1 MTTYQLS
8 KTERSFTIGGLTYS
22 IGSALLRKD
31 GDNLIIGEGVNALK
45 FRYDQLIGIDDET
58 FASADL
64 AVTYLEGQVFK
75 VGGADGVGS
84 EDVANIILT
93 TQVAH
98 DALDPKVSTTLYLIP
113 EA

>member
-8 KTERSFTIGGLTYS
+8 KTVRSFTLGDITHT
-22 IGSALLRKD
+22 IGSVMLRKD

-45 FRYDQLIGIDDET
+45 FRYDQLIGIADET

-64 AVTYLEGQVFK
+64 AVTYLEEQVFK
-75 VGGADGVGS
+75 IGGAGGVGS
-84 EDVANIILT
+84 EDVLNIVSIS
-93 TQVAH
+93 QVDY
-98 DALDPKVSTTLYLIP
+98 DALDPKISTTLYLIP